1 MNETTGRSQ
10 DDFEKRLFAM
20 IDAGEL
26 DFPKGAVR
34 PGVEAAPSP
43 GLFERLGLRGRG
55 RLGLPRLVL
64 TAAVVY
70 AATFTLSLPV
80 YRALFAPPSVPAPPA
95 TIAAPVVPPP
105 PSVGSAQTL
114 ALGAGPTR
122 ASAAVQAVTVGAS
135 DSFLVL
141 SFLVPIRE
149 GAGLVRTAAIH
160 DASGRVLVEHG
171 PIQSA
176 DDLGNFVLVCNAR
189 LFTAG
194 DYALVVTEATPA
206 GASAESHRFSF
217 QVVRPRP

>member
-10 DDFEKRLFAM
+10 DDFETRLFAM

-34 PGVEAAPSP
+34 PGVEAAPPP
-43 GLFERLGLRGRG
+43 GLFKRLRLRWRG

-64 TAAVVY
+64 TAAVAYV
-70 AATFTLSLPV
+70 ATFTLSLPV
-80 YRALFAPPSVPAPPA
+80 YRALFAPTSVPAPPA
-95 TIAAPVVPPP
+95 TIAAPAPPP
-105 PSVGSAQTL
+105 PSVGSAQVL

-122 ASAAVQAVTVGAS
+122 ASVAARRVTVGAS

-149 GAGLVRTAAIH
+149 GAGLVRRAAIH
-160 DASGRVLVEHG
+160 DASGRVVVEHG

-189 LFTAG
+189 LFAAG
-194 DYALVVTEATPA
+194 DYALVVTEAA
-206 GASAESHRFSF
+206 SGSAASAESHRFSF
-217 QVVRPRP
+217 QVVRSRP

>member
-10 DDFEKRLFAM
+10 NDFEKRLFAM

-34 PGVEAAPSP
+34 PGVEAAPPP
-43 GLFERLGLRGRG
+43 GFFERLRARWRGRWG
-55 RLGLPRLVL
+55 FPRLLL
-64 TAAVVY
+64 TAAVTY
-70 AATFTLSLPV
+70 AVTFSLSLPV
-80 YRALFAPPSVPAPPA
+80 YRALFAPTSVPAAPA
-95 TIAAPVVPPP
+95 KIDASAPSP
-105 PSVGSAQTL
+105 PSVGRAQTL

-122 ASAAVQAVTVGAS
+122 ASAAAPRVTVGAS
-135 DSFLVL
+135 DSFVVL

-149 GAGLVRTAAIH
+149 GTGLVRTAIH
-160 DASGRVLVEHG
+160 DASGRLVVEHG

-194 DYALVVTEATPA
+194 AYALVVTEATPA
-206 GASAESHRFSF
+206 SAASAESHRFSF